1 MTRPTTRNISG
12 MTRPDPA
19 FDRFRSLV
27 RDRTGITLSPAKI
40 NLIDQRLRRRVA
52 QSGLPNTG
60 AYLRALLEGGPGAE
74 AELNTALEQITTN
87 TTSFFREKAHFDFL
101 GGTIAPMLAARGR
114 TGPAPRMKIW
124 SAASSDGAEAWSA
137 ALTLE
142 AARRAGHALRYAI
155 LGTDLS
161 EAMVRKAN
169 AAIYT
174 GSELATVPAALR
186 ARHFLSPV
194 DPAQA
199 GRMRVAPELRAHVR
213 FREMNLMDH
222 VYPVDR
228 DVDVIFLRNVLIYFE
243 QPTQT
248 AVIGRLAEHIA
259 PGGWLIVGHSE
270 SMTVRHRGLEQI
282 RPTIFRKR

>member
-1 MTRPTTRNISG
+1 

-27 RDRTGITLSPAKI
+27 RARTGINLGPAKV

-52 QSGLPNTG
+52 QSGLPSTG
-60 AYLRALLEGGPGAE
+60 AYLNALLEGGPRAA
-74 AELNTALEQITTN
+74 AELDLALEQITTN
-87 TTSFFREKAHFDFL
+87 TTSFFREKTHFDFL
-101 GGTIAPMLAARGR
+101 GGTIAPTIAARGR
-114 TGPAPRMKIW
+114 KGAPPRMKLW

-137 ALTLE
+137 AMTLD
-142 AARRAGHALRYAI
+142 AAKRAGHALRYAI
-155 LGTDLS
+155 LGSDLS

-174 GSELATVPAALR
+174 EPELSGVPEKLR
-186 ARHFLSPV
+186 ARHFLPPV

-213 FREMNLMDH
+213 FRQMNLMDDI
-222 VYPVDR
+222 YPVDR

-248 AVIGRLAEHIA
+248 AVIARLADHLS
-259 PGGWLIVGHSE
+259 PGGWLLVGHAE
-270 SMTVRHRGLEQI
+270 SMTVRHRGLEQV
-282 RPTIFRKR
+282 RPKIFRKR